1 MSPQLATG
9 SPHPLLLLLRT
20 LLDSGYHFITPTP
33 LTHQR
38 VLARRA
44 TSGRGESISL
54 QDIFGWNLPFRG
66 CAITPG
72 MMAQMVQA
80 GVVTTSPPVTSGLDN
95 ALFLSTVRV
104 SSLGEDLFVHSPHPT
119 VQSDAVF
126 FGPDTYRFTRFIAHT
141 ITDQDDQQQPRDA
154 PAVTRILD
162 IGCGTGAGGI
172 AAVRITR
179 SASELTLNDINPQAL
194 VLAGVNAALAQVPVR
209 WLPGDAM
216 TQITGAFD
224 VIVANP
230 PYLIDA
236 DQRAYRHGGGDLGL
250 ALSLRMTATALGH
263 LADDGQF
270 LLYTGVA
277 MVQGDDPLRA
287 ALTSMLE
294 GFDGDWHYSEIDPD
308 VFGEELER
316 PVYADIDRIA
326 AVGLSVRRR
335 ASR

>member
-1 MSPQLATG
+1 MSPQLATE
-9 SPHPLLLLLRT
+9 SPHPLLPLLRT

-33 LTHQR
+33 LTHER

-44 TSGRGESISL
+44 ASGRGESVSL
-54 QDIFGWNLPFRG
+54 QDIFGWNLPFRAG
-66 CAITPG
+66 TIPPG
-72 MMAQMVQA
+72 MMAQMVRA
-80 GVVTTSPPVTSGLDN
+80 GVVTTLPPVTSASDN

-104 SSLGEDLFVHSPHPT
+104 SSLGADIFVHSAYPT

-126 FGPDTYRFTRFIAHT
+126 FGPDTYRFARFISHT
-141 ITDQDDQQQPRDA
+141 LTQHNNQHQPRDA

-179 SASELTLNDINPQAL
+179 SASELTLSDINPQAL

-236 DQRAYRHGGGDLGL
+236 EQRAYRHGGGDLGL
-250 ALSLRMTATALGH
+250 ALSLRMTATALEH
-263 LADDGQF
+263 LAEDGQF

-277 MVQGDDPLRA
+277 MVQGDDPLRT

-294 GFDGDWHYSEIDPD
+294 GFDGDWQYSEIDPD
-308 VFGEELER
+308 VFGEELQR